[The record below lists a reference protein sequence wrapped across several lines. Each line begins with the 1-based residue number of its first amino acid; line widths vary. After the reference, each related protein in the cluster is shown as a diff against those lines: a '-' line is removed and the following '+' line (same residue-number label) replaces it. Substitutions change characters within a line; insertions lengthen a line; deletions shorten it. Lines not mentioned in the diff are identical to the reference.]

1 MAGPSSDY
9 HRGDMD
15 IAEQTKTFDLV
26 MGMTKWGSLILASF
40 LLFVILWLCTA
51 NAGFIGGFIGGGAL
65 LVLGI
70 VFLREKP
77 AAAH

>member
-9 HRGDMD
+9 HRGEMD
-15 IAEQTKTFDLV
+15 ISEQTKTYHLI
-26 MGMTKWGSLILASF
+26 MGMTKWGSLVLAAF
-40 LLFVILWLCTA
+40 LLCVVMATSTNTGLLGSLA
-51 NAGFIGGFIGGGAL
+51 AGVVL

-77 AAAH
+77 A

>member
-15 IAEQTKTFDLV
+15 ISEQASTFHLI
-26 MGMTKWGSLILASF
+26 MGITKWGSLVLASF
-40 LLFVILWLCTA
+40 LLFVVIWFCTTA
-51 NAGFIGGFIGGGAL
+51 GFLAGFISGAVL

-70 VFLREKP
+70 VMLREKKS
-77 AAAH
+77 AAH